1 MSRPTFNPVET
12 SKEHLGLIEKLR
24 AQGVDVVRV
33 QYSDIHGVARG
44 KDVPLAAFPRVM
56 ADGLAFC
63 AANLADG
70 LNFSLANLAE
80 RVAASPR
87 SEPRPDVKA
96 RPGEEIDSSPTVVF
110 PDMRVKVIPATL
122 VHLPWEPSTAWC
134 LATVD
139 DDDAQSAC
147 SSRNLL
153 ERVVSQY
160 HGIGLETASAPEL
173 EFYLLRRDAQGQ
185 LRRYTDDLSM
195 IYTTGTRSD
204 PEGVVL
210 EMLRYGRQ
218 IGLDVVASHHECG
231 RGQYEI
237 NLNHGE
243 SLDAADRCF
252 RFKLMVKE
260 IAARHNLLATFMG
273 KPFSDDAGSGFHLHV
288 SLNGDAS
295 NRFYDPQAQD
305 GLSDLARNF
314 LAGVLEHASAL
325 TAFYSPTVNSYK
337 RFVPGTL
344 VPTAVNWGYDNR
356 TTFLRVPNERG
367 PATRVEIRAADAAA
381 NPYLVAAVS
390 LLAGL
395 DGIRR
400 KLVPPEPLRRD
411 ASAGDSIGKPLPRS
425 LEDSLKA
432 LQADACLVEAIGQ
445 PLVSA
450 FCSAKAVE
458 AERFRLH
465 ITEWEINEYAWHL

>member
-1 MSRPTFNPVET
+1 MSRPTFNPRET
-12 SKEHLGLIEKLR
+12 SKEQLGVIEKLR

-33 QYSDIHGVARG
+33 HYSDIHGVARG
-44 KDVPLAAFPRVM
+44 KDVPLAAFPHVM
-56 ADGLAFC
+56 AEGLAFC

-87 SEPRPDVKA
+87 ANPEPNPGA
-96 RPGEEIDSSPTVVF
+96 RGGEEVDFFPTTVF
-110 PDMRVKVIPATL
+110 PDMRIKVIPSTL
-122 VHLPWEPSTAWC
+122 LQLPWEPSTGWC

-139 DDDAQSAC
+139 DEDAQSAC
-147 SSRNLL
+147 SSRNVL

-160 HGIGLETASAPEL
+160 RSMDLATVSAPEL

-185 LRRYTDDLSM
+185 LCRYTDDLSM

-218 IGLDVVASHHECG
+218 MGLDVIASHHECG

-252 RFKLMVKE
+252 RFKVMVKE

-273 KPFSDDAGSGFHLHV
+273 KPFGDDAGSGFHLHV
-288 SLNGDAS
+288 SLSDDAG

-305 GLSDLARNF
+305 GLSDLARHF

-325 TAFYSPTVNSYK
+325 TAFYSPTVNSFK

-367 PATRVEIRAADAAA
+367 AATRVEIRAADAAA

-400 KLVPPEPLRRD
+400 KLLPPAPLRGD
-411 ASAGDSIGKPLPRS
+411 ASTGDSIGRPLPRN

-432 LQADACLVEAIGQ
+432 LQADGCLVEAIGQ

-450 FCSAKAVE
+450 FCAAKAVE

-465 ITEWEINEYAWHL
+465 ITQWEIDEYAWHL